1 MLTLRVQVGQVV
13 KEFGELLGWFTK
25 MRSPTYTTPTMM
37 NLIRWGRWG
46 VCLLTLQIICKQ
58 VCFISVSPLLS
69 NAGIQQSGGFCLC
82 FFFLPAVSALDGTLY
97 LFMSTFWFWTADE
110 MHCNPSPML
119 RRNTG
124 NVDSRISW
132 EIQDCF
138 HIKNRNKLCLKPVKK
153 IGLLACFLNPDGS
166 VPLQSTLFAIF
177 NPVIIHVT
185 PKAEFVCL
193 LLHLRLNAGWER
205 RSCL

>member
-1 MLTLRVQVGQVV
+1 MHPEHHDLYCWLLMLTLRVQVGQVV

-82 FFFLPAVSALDGTLY
+82 FFSFQQSVHWMAPFISLCPRSDSELLMRCIVIHLPCYAETP
-97 LFMSTFWFWTADE
+97 E
-110 MHCNPSPML
+110 MLTVGFPGKYKTVFISKILTSFVWNPL
-119 RRNTG
+119 
-124 NVDSRISW
+124 
-132 EIQDCF
+132 
-138 HIKNRNKLCLKPVKK
+138 KKL
-153 IGLLACFLNPDGS
+153 
-166 VPLQSTLFAIF
+166 
-177 NPVIIHVT
+177 
-185 PKAEFVCL
+185 VC
-193 LLHLRLNAGWER
+193 
-205 RSCL
+205 

>member
-46 VCLLTLQIICKQ
+46 GLSFNTSDYLQAGLFYICKSFAFKCWHPA
-58 VCFISVSPLLS
+58 VRGLL
-69 NAGIQQSGGFCLC
+69 FV

-138 HIKNRNKLCLKPVKK
+138 HIKNRNKLCLKPIKK

>member
-82 FFFLPAVSALDGTLY
+82 FFSFQQSVHWMAPFISLCPRSDSELLMRCIVIHLPCYAETP
-97 LFMSTFWFWTADE
+97 E
-110 MHCNPSPML
+110 ML
-119 RRNTG
+119 T
-124 NVDSRISW
+124 V
-132 EIQDCF
+132 DCF
-138 HIKNRNKLCLKPVKK
+138 HIKNLNKLCLKPIKK